1 VSERGE
7 SHTHDEIHEHH
18 IVPPR
23 TYVIII
29 LSLLTLTGLT
39 VAAAYVPLGPFN
51 IVVALGIATLKATLV
66 VLFFMHAKY
75 SGRRTQL
82 VIVAG
87 IFWLALLLFMTMSDY
102 ESRID
107 YRGKRFPI
115 MQNITRTIHQRG

>member
-1 VSERGE
+1 VSE
-7 SHTHDEIHEHH
+7 HNEHH

-23 TYVIII
+23 TYLAVIVT
-29 LSLLTLTGLT
+29 LLALTGIT

-82 VIVAG
+82 VIIAG
-87 IFWLALLLFMTMSDY
+87 IFWLGLLLFMTLSDY
-102 ESRID
+102 VSRID

-115 MQNITRTIHQRG
+115 MQNISKAIDQRG